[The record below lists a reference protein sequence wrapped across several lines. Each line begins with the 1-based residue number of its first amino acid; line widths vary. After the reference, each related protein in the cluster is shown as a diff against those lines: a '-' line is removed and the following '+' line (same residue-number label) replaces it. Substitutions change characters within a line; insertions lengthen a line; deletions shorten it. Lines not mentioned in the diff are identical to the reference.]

1 MPTNERAEID
11 ELYSKMLETADTIG
25 REGFTKESVDALKS
39 IEDGVNELTLKESSP
54 EMPENPTSTV
64 SIDATSGEFSGEKV
78 MTSYNPTTGEQA
90 VVDGS
95 ESIAEKIAERHL
107 DNLINGTASISD
119 DILQEMLTEMGSN
132 SKDSTNIIA
141 SLIARRMSGDDFD
154 VYEAMPPEYKRQID
168 MIYSDT
174 VDKASRRGI
183 KASNIYSKKSVATM
197 MIDGMIEDFKK
208 SFNTQI
214 DLDTILAGFDKDV
227 KKMSDE
233 FSTELGGMMMSFDDE
248 RKAEIDA
255 AIKRCEEN
263 GKTEGVEKL
272 KAMKDTIDDAYNL
285 TKFIEFCKTCKIRN
299 IEVKEPEK
307 RVFSNFNVKYEKHRY
322 TINDIRSC
330 PTILDRHLTEN
341 NHIQNTLICIAFC
354 KYCQNMNP
362 DNMNEHTFMYYFIR
376 NIIAIDRLN
385 PKGRLYEGMDD
396 RSKQFYDN
404 FVARLKEALAAI
416 ISRNPN
422 FSNEALEDSLLAEK
436 LESRSSNKKH
446 GKKKKSGVKVTHTN
460 SPEKKEPKMRGATH
474 PYIYTSED

>member
-11 ELYSKMLETADTIG
+11 ALYSKMLETADTIG
-25 REGFTKESVDALKS
+25 KEGFTKESVDALKS
-39 IEDGVNELTLKESSP
+39 IEDGVNELTLKESAP

-107 DNLINGTASISD
+107 DNLINGTSSISD
-119 DILQEMLTEMGSN
+119 DILHEMLTEMGNN

-141 SLIARRMSGDDFD
+141 SLIARRMSGEDFD
-154 VYEAMPPEYKRQID
+154 VYEAMPPEYKRQVD

-174 VDKASRRGI
+174 VDKAAKRGI
-183 KASNIYSKKSVATM
+183 KASNIYSKKSIAIM

-227 KKMSDE
+227 KKISDE

-263 GKTEGVEKL
+263 GKTEGIEKL

-285 TKFIEFCKTCKIRN
+285 TKFIEFCKTCKIKN

-307 RVFSNFNVKYEKHRY
+307 RVFSYFNSKYEKHRY

-341 NHIQNTLICIAFC
+341 NHLQNTLICIAFC

-376 NIIAIDRLN
+376 NIIAIDHLN

-404 FVARLKEALAAI
+404 FVARLKEALNAI
-416 ISRNPN
+416 ISRNPS
-422 FSNEALEDSLLAEK
+422 FSNEALEDSLVAEN
-436 LESRSSNKKH
+436 LNNTDTRPSTKKPS
-446 GKKKKSGVKVTHTN
+446 KKKKSGIKVTYID
-460 SPEKKEPKMRGATH
+460 PPKN
-474 PYIYTSED
+474 